1 MPSTDRFEAFLLS
14 MHPWRRQPEDA
25 LQAMAE
31 TLKLPSGQVTKA
43 KPKEGLWKE
52 VDEKLTKESPEA
64 ALALAEEE
72 LAKAKQAGNKKAQ
85 ALAMYLAI
93 HVKVYQEDRTAI
105 EKLPASLKE
114 VSPLYKEAGDVMEE
128 EDVMKDILEFHLAN
142 SQRDAAAKTEEEI
155 RDRVRSSKKEEAPC
169 LLRVAAVFYSMG
181 AMEGARTLVEEA
193 VAGFSSLGDQAGQVK
208 SLRSLAVLYL
218 SQQKFN
224 DALTALEKALIGTA
238 VEKANICYAQ
248 SQIYAAMG
256 GSKGV
261 SSAIES
267 MQKARSFMQEGKNQ
281 DGELECLQ
289 IISELQLSSQKGDS
303 ALATG
308 QEALAV
314 TQASGN
320 KSKEAAALLRLVS
333 ACLSSQ
339 NEAEALKYAEMAEMK
354 AKEAD
359 DIEKEAQATSNVA
372 EILLRRGDKVGAIK
386 RSKEQL
392 ARCVER
398 KHSAGQASAMVV
410 LGQAL
415 LAENQAS
422 AEGMRYLQAAL
433 GIYKESDD
441 FVGLYSAHFALANGY
456 FTRGDLEDGLCH
468 AREVLSCCRRSG
480 DKVNEELVKAN
491 IERARQMTAQLRMTT
506 PKRPSIENSGILL
519 SPAGPQACHLRHSR
533 VPGSL
538 LDIVAS
544 GRNYWGTPRTVVD
557 AASEAD
563 ERPPSQCVIFG
574 AAMSENCTTQ
584 MCLELMD
591 LIGAMAKGDI
601 PKVPVIVQT
610 RGVYG
615 RLCGDITYG
624 SMTSVAA
631 VTLWGLIR
639 TARLEMPKVPI
650 LTLDFQP
657 TMTVAQIS
665 RQLKP
670 ATGVAETAYYNK
682 SRWEPQLAAVP
693 SLLRRD
699 LKKDTLSVGGAI
711 PPGDERKA
719 KAEAATKFARKA
731 FTWTGPTSK
740 MDYCWY
746 RQEWRNVGPAEGE
759 IIARDPLI
767 PVRSLRQY

>member
-1 MPSTDRFEAFLLS
+1 MCLSSETPAFRLQKQSL
-14 MHPWRRQPEDA
+14 QPC
-25 LQAMAE
+25 L
-31 TLKLPSGQVTKA
+31 
-43 KPKEGLWKE
+43 
-52 VDEKLTKESPEA
+52 
-64 ALALAEEE
+64 
-72 LAKAKQAGNKKAQ
+72 QAGNKKAQ
-85 ALAMYLAI
+85 ALALYLAI
-93 HVKVYQEDRTAI
+93 HVKVYQEDRVAI
-105 EKLPASLKE
+105 EKLPTSLKE
-114 VSPLYKEAGDVMEE
+114 VAMLYHEAGDFREQ

-142 SQRDAAAKTEEEI
+142 SQREAAAATEQEI
-155 RDRVRSSKKEEAPC
+155 RDRVRTNKKEEAPC
-169 LLRVAAVFYSMG
+169 LLRVASVFYAMG

-193 VAGFSSLGDQAGQVK
+193 VASFTSLADQAGQVK
-208 SLRSLAVLYL
+208 ALRSLAVLYL
-218 SQQKFN
+218 AQQKFD
-224 DALTALEKALIGTA
+224 DALGALQKALLGSN

-256 GSKGV
+256 GSKGLG
-261 SSAIES
+261 SAIES
-267 MQKARSFMQEGKNQ
+267 LKEARKFMADAKNQ

-289 IISELQLSSQKGDS
+289 IISELQLSSQKGDL
-303 ALATG
+303 AVATG

-333 ACLSSQ
+333 ASLSSQ
-339 NEAEALKYAEMAEMK
+339 NEGEALKYAEMAEMK

-359 DIEKEAQATSNVA
+359 DIEKEAQATYNVA
-372 EILLRRGDKVGAIK
+372 EILLRRGDKSGAIK

-433 GIYKESDD
+433 GIYKDSDD
-441 FVGLYSAHFALANGY
+441 FVGSYSAHFALANGY
-456 FTRGDLEDGLCH
+456 FSRGDLEDGLSH

-491 IERARQMTAQLRMTT
+491 IERARQMTAELRMTT

-544 GRNYWGTPRTVVD
+544 GRNYWGTPRMVVD
-557 AASEAD
+557 AAAEAD
-563 ERPPSQCVIFG
+563 ERPPAHCVVFG
-574 AAMSENCTTQ
+574 TALSDNSATQ

-601 PKVPVIVQT
+601 PKVPVVVQT
-610 RGVYG
+610 RGVFG
-615 RLCGDITYG
+615 RLCGDMTYG

-657 TMTVAQIS
+657 TMTVAQIT

-670 ATGVAETAYYNK
+670 PMGVAETAYYNK

-699 LKKDTLSVGGAI
+699 LKRDSLSGGGAI
-711 PPGDERKA
+711 PPGEERKA
-719 KAEAATKFARKA
+719 KAESATATKFSRKA
-731 FTWTGPTSK
+731 FTWTGPSNK

-746 RQEWRNVGPAEGE
+746 RQEWKNVGPAEGE